1 MTCGARVTA
10 RDVLRM
16 SMRQNL
22 SISYVIQKANGVKV
36 NRIFVTLLYL
46 SILVI
51 LGKVE
56 MITLTNELLRYL
68 MSK

>member
-1 MTCGARVTA
+1 MKLRRRMTCGARVTA

-36 NRIFVTLLYL
+36 IIGYL
-46 SILVI
+46 
-51 LGKVE
+51 
-56 MITLTNELLRYL
+56 
-68 MSK
+68 